1 MAKETQLMII
11 AMGNTY
17 FIGEVANEEF
27 EVMKNPRQ
35 LFLMNRNQE
44 NFIVIHPI
52 LGEPEYIGVESF
64 NFSFKP
70 NKEITALYIENT
82 TGIKLV
88 EKIPS

>member
-1 MAKETQLMII
+1 MAKETCLIII

-17 FIGEVANEEF
+17 FIGEVVDEDF
-27 EVMKNPRQ
+27 DVMKNPRQ

-82 TGIKLV
+82 TGIKLA